1 MPENKHPLV
10 GNPKWIFNQPNVGF
24 RARYVAVS
32 AEGERGVRLMQAATT
47 CREGVIN
54 QMRQALQSSLT
65 NAEEYAAAKKKVGWS
80 DKAKGAVHKVVKR
93 VDLEA
98 LDGKA
103 EPTSLKIQ
111 WHECWMKDWK
121 EASVETFIRVCDVVM
136 GPVMVLLGPNRPI
149 GPDWWRT
156 DPETALESEGKEDK
170 YVHWYGSDNWF
181 LAHPV
186 TLSIV
191 TGLYR
196 QCFHLC
202 LTGLADEIIAT
213 ISQDEINAVMSTNDH
228 RLALSLIKRT
238 RPYIEVPAGV
248 NGNRVNYPFALGFW
262 RRLIRLQRAIRRV
275 GYEEALGQ
283 NFATGWALISGE
295 GEWRGV
301 YNFWGDEGE
310 LTDNHRHLMRIGAP
324 RRKQS
329 GEKVADRSS

>member
-1 MPENKHPLV
+1 MPENKHPLTN
-10 GNPKWIFNQPNVGF
+10 NPKWVFNQPNLGF
-24 RARYVAVS
+24 RARYVVADE
-32 AEGERGVRLMQAATT
+32 EGKREVRLVQTATT

-54 QMRQALQSSLT
+54 NLRQAFQGSIT
-65 NAEEYAAAKKKVGWS
+65 NAEEYARSKAAGWS
-80 DKAKGAVHKVVKR
+80 DKARGISHKVVKR
-93 VDLEA
+93 VDLQA
-98 LDGKA
+98 PDGKV
-103 EPTSLKIQ
+103 ESTSLKIQ
-111 WHECWMKDWK
+111 WHAHYMSGWDDFPIEK
-121 EASVETFIRVCDVVM
+121 FLQVCDVVM
-136 GPVMVLLGPNRPI
+136 GPVMVLLGPHRPT
-149 GPDWWRT
+149 GSDWWRSNIERSVV
-156 DPETALESEGKEDK
+156 PEGSEK

-202 LTGLADEIIAT
+202 GAGLADEIIAT
-213 ISQDEINAVMSTNDH
+213 LTQAEIDEVMSTNSQ
-228 RLALSLIKRT
+228 RLALNLIKRT
-238 RPYIEVPAGV
+238 RQYIEVPAGT
-248 NGNRVNYPFALGFW
+248 NGNRVNYPFAMGFW

-283 NFATGWALISGE
+283 NFASGWNVISGQ